1 MNKTGDSKHP
11 CPVTDVRRKALNL
24 SPLSTSLAGGVC
36 LVDILYEVE
45 ELLSINGL
53 LDIFIIKKV
62 LNLSLSHAY

>member
-1 MNKTGDSKHP
+1 M
-11 CPVTDVRRKALNL
+11 
-24 SPLSTSLAGGVC
+24 SLAVGVY

-45 ELLSINGL
+45 ELHSINGL